1 MPPACNG
8 TKAADEH
15 RILHGAG
22 AVRFMGNLFFGFNP
36 LPPCPAMK
44 SLSSLLS
51 PVLRRGHDALP
62 HQRYSH
68 AQGVGGADNLG
79 FLLAGGAGL
88 VQAFRARGYHK
99 LVTLAL
105 AGAMLYRGLHGKGH
119 GKGDGQGIMHLHDGP
134 LANGLKRLGL
144 GPR

>member
-1 MPPACNG
+1 
-8 TKAADEH
+8 
-15 RILHGAG
+15 
-22 AVRFMGNLFFGFNP
+22 
-36 LPPCPAMK
+36 MK

-51 PVLRRGHDALP
+51 SVLTRGQDSLHNHQRRG
-62 HQRYSH
+62 H

-119 GKGDGQGIMHLHDGP
+119 GKGQGIMHLHDGP

-144 GPR
+144 GHR

>member
-1 MPPACNG
+1 
-8 TKAADEH
+8 
-15 RILHGAG
+15 
-22 AVRFMGNLFFGFNP
+22 
-36 LPPCPAMK
+36 MK

-51 PVLRRGHDALP
+51 SALSRGHDSLH
-62 HQRYSH
+62 HQRHGH
-68 AQGVGGADNLG
+68 AQGVGGAENLG

-119 GKGDGQGIMHLHDGP
+119 GKEEQGILHLHDGP

-144 GPR
+144 GHR